1 MIPYGGTINAE
12 LYGTES
18 SNFIDWLYD
27 ISEYIVAIPLSSVF
41 GSWLETCNVYERR
54 QRSVL
59 IRYRQGRHNYSYLF
73 RKTVKSTTFKRHYH
87 QHRLK

>member
-1 MIPYGGTINAE
+1 MTPYGGTISAE

-27 ISEYIVAIPLSSVF
+27 IFEYVTIPSSSVL
-41 GSWLETCNVYERR
+41 GSWFETCNVYERR
-54 QRSVL
+54 QRSAF